1 MSTSNSH
8 EGDSTPLDP
17 THPQVYY
24 IPFASFRFSCIHR
37 KEPHPIPLPRC
48 EYFQALQSAGDVWN
62 ALPISLTSPAA
73 RPRITISINAPGESI
88 DQDLLTLDVPL
99 ELTVADLKG
108 MVEAD
113 TSLPAQ
119 KQNFYLNGQA
129 LRDDK
134 QTLEQAGVKD
144 GEMLAMMVSRRN
156 GQAQGQ
162 QTMQAGSRQANRP
175 LVDANRIEETRR
187 RLAAEPQAIS
197 HLIQTQP
204 EFAQVVN
211 DPDKFRQLWE
221 EKARQQEQ
229 LQRDRET
236 EMAALNDD
244 PYNAEAQKRI
254 EEIIRRENIE
264 SNLQYAYE
272 NNPEG
277 TLNGALLRDPHNT

>member
-1 MSTSNSH
+1 M
-8 EGDSTPLDP
+8 
-17 THPQVYY
+17 
-24 IPFASFRFSCIHR
+24 
-37 KEPHPIPLPRC
+37 
-48 EYFQALQSAGDVWN
+48 
-62 ALPISLTSPAA
+62 
-73 RPRITISINAPGESI
+73 
-88 DQDLLTLDVPL
+88 DQDLLSLDVPL

-156 GQAQGQ
+156 GPAQGQ
-162 QTMQAGSRQANRP
+162 QTVQAGSRQANRP

-187 RLAAEPQAIS
+187 RLAADPQAIS
-197 HLIQTQP
+197 HLIQSQP

-211 DPDKFRQLWE
+211 DPEKFRQLWE

-277 TLNGALLRDPHNT
+277 TLNGALLRGPHDTYQITSFCPSNDAVC

>member
-1 MSTSNSH
+1 M
-8 EGDSTPLDP
+8 
-17 THPQVYY
+17 
-24 IPFASFRFSCIHR
+24 
-37 KEPHPIPLPRC
+37 
-48 EYFQALQSAGDVWN
+48 WN
-62 ALPISLTSPAA
+62 ALPMSLTSSAA

-88 DQDLLTLDVPL
+88 DQGLLTLDVPL

-134 QTLEQAGVKD
+134 QTLEQAGLKD
-144 GEMLAMMVSRRN
+144 GEMLAMMVSRSD
-156 GQAQGQ
+156 GQDQAQQ
-162 QTMQAGSRQANRP
+162 QRQAGSRPANRP
-175 LVDANRIEETRR
+175 PVDAGRIEETRR
-187 RLAAEPQAIS
+187 RLAADPQAIS
-197 HLIQTQP
+197 HLIQSQP
-204 EFAQVVN
+204 EFARVVT

-229 LQRDRET
+229 LQRVREN
-236 EMAALNDD
+236 EIAALNED

-264 SNLQYAYE
+264 NNLQYAYE

-277 TLNGALLRDPHNT
+277 TLWPRTSAV